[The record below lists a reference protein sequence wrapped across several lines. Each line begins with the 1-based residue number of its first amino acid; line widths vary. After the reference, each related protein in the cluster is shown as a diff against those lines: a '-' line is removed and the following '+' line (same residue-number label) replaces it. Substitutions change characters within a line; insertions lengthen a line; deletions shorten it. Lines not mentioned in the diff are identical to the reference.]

1 MDSNDVMKQLQANK
15 GALLQLMNSPDG
27 KRLVQLINQQ
37 AGSGNLKR
45 AGAAA
50 SGGHTAAGAAAK
62 GDTTDISRIIQDLVR
77 TPEGAQVVERINRT
91 MEQ

>member
-37 AGSGNLKR
+37 AGSGNLR
-45 AGAAA
+45 R
-50 SGGHTAAGAAAK
+50 AAGAAAK
-62 GDTTDISRIIQDLVR
+62 GDTAGITQILQNLVS

>member
-45 AGAAA
+45 A
-50 SGGHTAAGAAAK
+50 AGAAAK
-62 GDTTDISRIIQDLVR
+62 GDTTDISRTIQDLVR

>member
-15 GALLQLMNSPDG
+15 DALLHLMNSPDG
-27 KRLVQLINQQ
+27 KKLVQMLQQQ
-37 AGSGNLKR
+37 AGSGTLKW
-45 AGAAA
+45 
-50 SGGHTAAGAAAK
+50 AAGAAAK
-62 GDTTDISRIIQDLVR
+62 GDTAGITQILQNLVN

>member
-1 MDSNDVMKQLQANK
+1 MDHNDVMQQLQANK
-15 GALLQLMNSPDG
+15 SALLRLVNSPEG
-27 KRLVQLINQQ
+27 KQLVQMLHRQ

-45 AGAAA
+45 
-50 SGGHTAAGAAAK
+50 AAGAAAK